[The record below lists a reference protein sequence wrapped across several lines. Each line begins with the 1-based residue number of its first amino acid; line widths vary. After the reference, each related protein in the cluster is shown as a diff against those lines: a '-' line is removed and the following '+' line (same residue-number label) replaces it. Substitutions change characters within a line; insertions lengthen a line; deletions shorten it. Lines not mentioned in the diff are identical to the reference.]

1 MFLRLFAAA
10 TLVAVLL
17 AAPVSAAPAAPL
29 VDAVVRGD
37 LAAVRRLI
45 GEKNDVNAARV
56 DGMTALHAAVHADRL
71 DIVDALLRAGA
82 KAAAADRYGIT
93 PLYLACVNG
102 NADMVRRLLDS
113 GADPNAADPGG
124 ETALMTAARTGA
136 PATLRLL
143 LERGATVDAREPEF
157 GQTALMIAV
166 RENHDAAVQVL
177 LEAGASANAQTRKGP
192 TPAFVPPCKG
202 TGCGSEG
209 VGINR
214 GGLPDRGRRAEVKGG
229 MTPLLYAARDGNV
242 SAARRLVDAG
252 ADLELGDAN
261 GIRPLLMSLLNNQL
275 GVARFLLSRKANVN
289 ADDFWGRTPLWA
301 AVEYRNL
308 DMNNNDQDSPT
319 DNGVDRAPILE
330 VITELIAA
338 GANVNART
346 RELPPSR
353 RWLYSLND
361 VSWVDFTGQT
371 PFLRA
376 ALSAD
381 TVTMRLLVE
390 HGADPNLPTLAGTT
404 PLMAAAGVNW
414 VVAQTYTESV
424 PARLEAVKLC
434 LELGADV
441 NAANSMGLTP
451 LLGAVNRGSND
462 IIELLV
468 QRGAR
473 LDIKD
478 KEGRTPLRWAEGVF
492 LAAVGA
498 ERKSATIALLER
510 LIAESPT
517 SAKAT
522 VGGPTSREAPAGGPT
537 SRDATVGNK

>member
-1 MFLRLFAAA
+1 MAEAAA
-10 TLVAVLL
+10 
-17 AAPVSAAPAAPL
+17 
-29 VDAVVRGD
+29 RGD
-37 LAAVRRLI
+37 HAAVRALI
-45 GEKNDVNAARV
+45 TQGADVNAPRV
-56 DGMTALHAAVHADRL
+56 DGTTALHAASHADHL
-71 DIVDALLRAGA
+71 EIVDSLLDAGA
-82 KAAAADRYGIT
+82 NPSAKDRYGVT

-102 NADMVRRLLDS
+102 SADVIRRLLEA
-113 GADPNAADPGG
+113 GADANEVDPGG
-124 ETALMTAARTGA
+124 ETPLMTAARTGA
-136 PATLRLL
+136 PAALRVL
-143 LERGATVDAREPEF
+143 LERGARVDAREPEYS
-157 GQTALMIAV
+157 QTALMIAV
-166 RENHDAAVQVL
+166 RENHEEAVRIL
-177 LEAGASANAQTRKGP
+177 LAAGASPNAQTRTGP

-229 MTPLLYAARDGNV
+229 MTPLLYAARDGRPA
-242 SAARRLVDAG
+242 AARQLLDAG
-252 ADLELGDAN
+252 ADVELADAN
-261 GIRPLLMSLLNNQL
+261 GIRPLLMSALNNNL
-275 GVARFLLSRKANVN
+275 DVARLLIAKGANVN
-289 ADDFWGRTPLWA
+289 ADDFWGRSPLWA

-319 DNGVDRAPILE
+319 DNGVDRAPILAF
-330 VITELIAA
+330 IRELIAA

-376 ALSAD
+376 ALSGD
-381 TVTMRLLVE
+381 TTTMRLLLE

-414 VVAQTYTESV
+414 VVAQTYTESPQALV
-424 PARLEAVKLC
+424 DAVNLC

-441 NAANSMGLTP
+441 NATNSMGLTA

-468 QRGAR
+468 KRGAR

-478 KEGRTPLRWAEGVF
+478 KEGRTPMRWAEGVF

-498 ERKSATIALLER
+498 ERKPKTIALLEK
-510 LIAESPT
+510 LMAESGT
-517 SAKAT
+517 GTRDS
-522 VGGPTSREAPAGGPT
+522 GAGIQDSG
-537 SRDATVGNK
+537 RGR

>member
-1 MFLRLFAAA
+1 MFVRLFAVALIAALIPEPGRAA
-10 TLVAVLL
+10 TV
-17 AAPVSAAPAAPL
+17 APL
-29 VDAVVRGD
+29 VDAAERGD
-37 LAAVRRLI
+37 HAAVRALLKT
-45 GEKNDVNAARV
+45 GTDVNATRV
-56 DGMTALHAAVHADRL
+56 DGTTALHAAVHRDVLDVADT
-71 DIVDALLRAGA
+71 LLRAGA
-82 KAAAADRYGIT
+82 NAAARDRYGIT
-93 PLYLACVNG
+93 PLYLAAQNG
-102 NADMVRRLLDS
+102 NADMIRRLLDA
-113 GADPNAADPGG
+113 GVDPNTVDPGG

-136 PATLRLL
+136 PAALRVL
-143 LERGATVDAREPEF
+143 LERGARVDAREPEF
-157 GQTALMIAV
+157 EQTALMIAV
-166 RENHDAAVQVL
+166 RENHDAAVQTL
-177 LEAGASANAQTRKGP
+177 LAAGASPNAQTRKGP

-214 GGLPDRGRRAEVKGG
+214 GGLPDRGRRLEIKGG
-229 MTPLLYAARDGNV
+229 MTPLLYAARDGQ
-242 SAARRLVDAG
+242 AGPARLLLDAG
-252 ADLELGDAN
+252 ADVELADAN
-261 GIRPLLMSLLNNQL
+261 GIRPLLMAVLNNNL
-275 GVARFLLSRKANVN
+275 DVARLLLAKGANVN
-289 ADDFWGRTPLWA
+289 ADDFWGRSPLWA

-319 DNGVDRAPILE
+319 DNGVERAPILE
-330 VITELIAA
+330 FIKVLLDA
-338 GANVNART
+338 GANVNVRT

-381 TVTMRLLVE
+381 TATMRLLVE
-390 HGADPNLPTLAGTT
+390 RGADPNLPTLAGTT

-424 PARLEAVKLC
+424 KARLDAVALC

-441 NAANSMGLTP
+441 NATNSMGLTA
-451 LLGAVNRGSND
+451 LLGAANRGSND

-468 QRGAR
+468 KRGAR

-498 ERKSATIALLER
+498 ERKPETIALLER
-510 LIAESPT
+510 LIAEST
-517 SAKAT
+517 Q
-522 VGGPTSREAPAGGPT
+522 R
-537 SRDATVGNK
+537 

>member
-1 MFLRLFAAA
+1 MRLFAVI
-10 TLVAVLL
+10 LIAVL
-17 AAPVSAAPAAPL
+17 APAAAARGATVPL
-29 VDAVVRGD
+29 AEAAARGD
-37 LAAVRRLI
+37 HNAVRALI
-45 GEKNDVNAARV
+45 KQGSDVNAPRV
-56 DGMTALHAAVHADRL
+56 DGSTALHAAVHADYL
-71 DIVDALLRAGA
+71 DIADTLLRAGA
-82 KAAAADRYGIT
+82 NASATDRYGMT

-102 NADMVRRLLDS
+102 NADIIRRLLDA
-113 GADPNAADPGG
+113 GADANAVDPGG
-124 ETALMTAARTGA
+124 ETALMTAARTGT
-136 PATLRLL
+136 PAALRVL
-143 LERGATVDAREPEF
+143 LERGARVDAREPEF
-157 GQTALMIAV
+157 SQTALMMAV
-166 RENHDAAVQVL
+166 REDHVAAVDIL
-177 LEAGASANAQTRKGP
+177 LGAGASPNAQTRKGP

-229 MTPLLYAARDGNV
+229 MTPLLYAARDGRV
-242 SAARRLVDAG
+242 AAARRLLEAG
-252 ADLELGDAN
+252 ADVELADAN
-261 GIRPLLMSLLNNQL
+261 GIRPLLMALLNNNL
-275 GVARFLLSRKANVN
+275 DVARALLSKGADVN
-289 ADDFWGRTPLWA
+289 ADDFWGRSPLWA

-319 DNGVDRAPILE
+319 DNGVDRAPLLDFIRTL
-330 VITELIAA
+330 LDA

-376 ALSAD
+376 ALSGD
-381 TVTMRLLVE
+381 TAAMRLLLE
-390 HGADPNLPTLAGTT
+390 RGADPNLPTLAGTT

-414 VVAQTYTESV
+414 VVAQTYSESRQ
-424 PARLEAVKLC
+424 ALLDAVTLC

-441 NAANSMGLTP
+441 NATNSMGLTA
-451 LLGAVNRGSND
+451 LLGAANRGSND

-468 QRGAR
+468 RRGAR

-478 KEGRTPLRWAEGVF
+478 KEGRTPIRWAEGVF

-498 ERKSATIALLER
+498 ERKPATIALLER
-510 LIAESPT
+510 LIAEAGT
-517 SAKAT
+517 GTA
-522 VGGPTSREAPAGGPT
+522 GPGPGT
-537 SRDATVGNK
+537 RAAESGK

>member
-1 MFLRLFAAA
+1 MFLRFLVAASLVAALLPGPANAAEPSPLMDAAA
-10 TLVAVLL
+10 
-17 AAPVSAAPAAPL
+17 
-29 VDAVVRGD
+29 RGD
-37 LAAVRRLI
+37 AATVRALI
-45 GEKNDVNAARV
+45 AKKADVNAVHV
-56 DGMTALHAAVHADRL
+56 DGTTAVHVAVNADRL
-71 DIVDALLRAGA
+71 DIADMLLRAGA
-82 KAAAADRYGIT
+82 KAAAADRYGVT
-93 PLYLACVNG
+93 PLYLASVNG
-102 NADMVRRLLDS
+102 NADMIRRLLDA
-113 GADPNAADPGG
+113 GADPNAVDPGG

-136 PATLRLL
+136 PAPLRVL
-143 LERGATVDAREPEF
+143 LERGAAIDAREPEF

-166 RENHDAAVQVL
+166 REDQREAIDL
-177 LEAGASANAQTRKGP
+177 LIEAGASPNAQTRKGP

-214 GGLPDRGRRAEVKGG
+214 GGVPDRGRRAEVKGG
-229 MTPLLYAARDGNV
+229 MTPLLYAARDGRL

-252 ADLELGDAN
+252 ADLELADAN
-261 GIRPLLMSLLNNQL
+261 GIRPLLMSLLNGKL
-275 GVARFLLSRKANVN
+275 DVASFLLSKGANVN

-319 DNGVDRAPILE
+319 DNGVDRAPFLPFIRMLVE
-330 VITELIAA
+330 S

-346 RELPPSR
+346 RELPPAR

-381 TVTMRLLVE
+381 TATMKLLVE

-424 PARLEAVKLC
+424 PARLDAVKLC

-441 NAANSMGLTP
+441 NATNSMGLTP

-468 QRGAR
+468 ESGAR

-498 ERKSATIALLER
+498 ERKPETIALLER
-510 LIAESPT
+510 LIAQSQQ
-517 SAKAT
+517 K
-522 VGGPTSREAPAGGPT
+522 
-537 SRDATVGNK
+537 

>member
-1 MFLRLFAAA
+1 MRLR
-10 TLVAVLL
+10 LL
-17 AAPVSAAPAAPL
+17 AAAGLVAALLPAPASAAEPTPL
-29 VDAVVRGD
+29 VDAAARGD
-37 LAAVRRLI
+37 LSTVRTLI
-45 GEKNDVNAARV
+45 GQKTDVNAARV
-56 DGMTALHAAVHADRL
+56 DGTTALHSAVNADRL
-71 DIVDALLRAGA
+71 DIADLLLRAGA
-82 KAAAADRYGIT
+82 EAAAKDRYGVT
-93 PLYLACVNG
+93 PLYLASLNG
-102 NADMVRRLLDS
+102 NADMIRRLLDA
-113 GADPNAADPGG
+113 GVDPNTVDPGG

-136 PATLRLL
+136 PAALRAL
-143 LERGATVDAREPEF
+143 LERGASIDAREPEF

-166 RENHDAAVQVL
+166 RENQLAAVDLL
-177 LEAGASANAQTRKGP
+177 LEAGASPNAQTRKGP

-214 GGLPDRGRRAEVKGG
+214 GGVPDRGRRAEVKGG
-229 MTPLLYAARDGNV
+229 MTPLLYAARDGNL
-242 SAARRLVDAG
+242 SAAQRLVGAG
-252 ADLELGDAN
+252 AALELADAN
-261 GIRPLLMSLLNNQL
+261 SIRPLLMSLLNGKL
-275 GVARFLLSRKANVN
+275 EVASYLLSQGGDVN

-319 DNGVDRAPILE
+319 DNGVDRAPFLPFIK
-330 VITELIAA
+330 ELIDA

-346 RELPPSR
+346 RELPPAR

-381 TVTMRLLVE
+381 TATMRVLVE
-390 HGADPNLPTLAGTT
+390 RGGDPNLPTLAGTT

-414 VVAQTYTESV
+414 VVAQTYTESLQ
-424 PARLEAVKLC
+424 ARLDAVTLC
-434 LELGADV
+434 LDLGADV
-441 NAANSMGLTP
+441 NATNSMGLTA

-468 QRGAR
+468 ARGAR

-498 ERKSATIALLER
+498 ERKPETIALLER
-510 LIAESPT
+510 LIAQSPQ
-517 SAKAT
+517 K
-522 VGGPTSREAPAGGPT
+522 
-537 SRDATVGNK
+537 

>member
-1 MFLRLFAAA
+1 MFSRFRAPLAAAGLFALLLPALAIAA
-10 TLVAVLL
+10 EA
-17 AAPVSAAPAAPL
+17 AAPL
-29 VDAVVRGD
+29 VDASERGD
-37 LAAVRRLI
+37 INAVRALLGKKI
-45 GEKNDVNAARV
+45 DVNAARV

-71 DIVDALLRAGA
+71 DIAEALLRAGA
-82 KAAAADRYGIT
+82 NAAATDRYGLT
-93 PLYLACVNG
+93 PLSLATVNG
-102 NADMVRRLLDS
+102 NADMIRRLIDA
-113 GADPNAADPGG
+113 GVDPNTADPGG

-136 PATLRLL
+136 PAALRVL

-166 RENHDAAVQVL
+166 RENQDAAVQLL
-177 LEAGASANAQTRKGP
+177 LEAGASPNVQTRKGP

-214 GGLPDRGRRAEVKGG
+214 GGLPDRGRRAEIKGG

-242 SAARRLVDAG
+242 SAARRLIDAG

-261 GIRPLLMSLLNNQL
+261 SIRPLLMSLLNNNL
-275 GVARFLLSRKANVN
+275 DVARLLLSKGANVN

-319 DNGVDRAPILE
+319 DNGVDRAPIL
-330 VITELIAA
+330 VMIRELIDA

-346 RELPPSR
+346 RELFPVR

-381 TVTMRLLVE
+381 TATMRLLVE
-390 HGADPNLPTLAGTT
+390 RGADPNLPTLAGTT

-424 PARLEAVKLC
+424 QARLEAVKLC
-434 LELGADV
+434 LDLGADV
-441 NAANSMGLTP
+441 NATNSMGLTA

-498 ERKSATIALLER
+498 ERKPATIELLER
-510 LIAESPT
+510 LIAESST

-522 VGGPTSREAPAGGPT
+522 VDR
-537 SRDATVGNK
+537 K